1 MDLRIR
7 HKTHYRYTQPVSL
20 LPHRLMLRPRDSFD
34 LRLLRTGL
42 TIAPAAS
49 LSWMHDAYGN
59 SIAIASF
66 SEAASELS
74 IESDLT
80 IRRYQPATPQRAA
93 APWRTGAPVAYSDDE
108 RIALAPFMMRA
119 TTETDGALARF
130 AAGAVTAAAA
140 HGHPLLALS
149 AAIHDALDYRMRF
162 EEGTQHPVETLR
174 VKSGTCR
181 DYAWLFI
188 EGARHLGYAARFI
201 TGYLHNVGMENGP
214 ELTAEVGF
222 SHAWADVYVPGD
234 GWVEFDPTNL
244 LVADRQLIRVAVT
257 RTPAEASPVSG
268 SFVGPPQ
275 LVLPAVSV
283 EISPVAIDEAAFA
296 P

>member
-7 HKTHYRYTQPVSL
+7 HRTHYSYAQPIKL
-20 LPHRLMLRPRDSFD
+20 LPHKLMLRPRDSFD

-42 TIAPAAS
+42 TIQPAAA

-59 SIAIASF
+59 SVAIATFGEPS
-66 SEAASELS
+66 AELS

-93 APWRTGAPVAYSDDE
+93 APWRTGAPVAYSEDE
-108 RIALAPFMMRA
+108 RIALAPFMKQA
-119 TTETDGALARF
+119 TMDADGTLSRF
-130 AAGAVTAAAA
+130 AAAAVTAAAA

-162 EEGTQHPVETLR
+162 EEGTQEPLDTLR
-174 VKSGTCR
+174 SKSGTCR

-201 TGYLHNVGMENGP
+201 TGYLHNVGMENAT

-275 LVLPAVSV
+275 MVHPAVSV
-283 EISPVAIDEAAFA
+283 EISPVAIGEAAFA